1 MKKLLVPFLVSAP
14 LLGAASCSTL
24 SELLDVPGAVAE
36 DVGGVI
42 PGVEQEPA
50 VEPAGPS
57 PEAIGE
63 IAKDGTQL
71 LTGNSIL
78 ALTVGSL
85 VTLLAGVF
93 LRKKKPAA

>member
-14 LLGAASCSTL
+14 LLCAASCSTIG
-24 SELLDVPGAVAE
+24 ELLDVPGAVAE

-42 PGVEQEPA
+42 PGVEGEPA
-50 VEPAGPS
+50 QEPAGPS

-78 ALTVGSL
+78 ALAVGSL

-93 LRKKKPAA
+93 LKKRKTAA